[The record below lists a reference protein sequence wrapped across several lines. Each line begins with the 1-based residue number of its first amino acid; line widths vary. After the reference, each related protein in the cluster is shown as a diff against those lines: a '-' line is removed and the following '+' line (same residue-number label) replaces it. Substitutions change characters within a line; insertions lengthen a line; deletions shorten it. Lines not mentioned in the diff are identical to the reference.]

1 MFNFE
6 KYIADA
12 RFAPYQASRATLRQ
26 QQELYLWNIE
36 LSQEMNKVISHA
48 EIFLREAIDQQ
59 LRRWNSAQP
68 RVSGNK
74 KVAKYDPRYRDQG
87 GSEEWLKYPSRK
99 ISNLIFSKR
108 GKQIVSEY
116 DSAFKRAYKDLG
128 SRVLSHPR
136 YQAKVTHD
144 DVLAHVTLG
153 AWRKLLPDGRLKTSA
168 PLKPHQV
175 RTKNSQLDLWGQAL
189 CRAFPYENNPYVVSY
204 RVTQMHV
211 VRNRVA
217 HHESLLNMNVGQVH
231 RAMIRLVR
239 AINPDLGSWL
249 ANESQVMECWKR
261 CP

>member
-12 RFAPYQASRATLRQ
+12 RFAPYQASCTTLQQ
-26 QQELYLWNIE
+26 QQELYLWNID

-59 LRRWNSAQP
+59 LRRWNSAQQRFP
-68 RVSGNK
+68 ENEK
-74 KVAKYDPRYRDQG
+74 FAKHDPRRRAQG

-99 ISNLIFSKR
+99 ISNLIFSRR
-108 GKQIVSEY
+108 GSLMVSEY
-116 DSAFKRAYKDLG
+116 DSAFKRARKDLR

-153 AWRKLLPDGRLKTSA
+153 AWKKLLPDGRLKTSA

-175 RTKNSQLDLWGQAL
+175 RTKNSQLDLWSQAL
-189 CRAFPYENNPYVVSY
+189 CRAFPM
-204 RVTQMHV
+204 RV
-211 VRNRVA
+211 
-217 HHESLLNMNVGQVH
+217 
-231 RAMIRLVR
+231 IR
-239 AINPDLGSWL
+239 
-249 ANESQVMECWKR
+249 M
-261 CP
+261 

>member
-12 RFAPYQASRATLRQ
+12 RFAPYQASRVTLQKQR
-26 QQELYLWNIE
+26 ELYLWNID
-36 LSQEMNKVISHA
+36 LSQEMSKVISHA
-48 EIFLREAIDQQ
+48 EVFLREAIDQQ
-59 LRRWNSAQP
+59 LRQWNLAQP
-68 RVSGNK
+68 KVPGK
-74 KVAKYDPRYRDQG
+74 KNYPKHDPRRRDQG

-99 ISNLIFSKR
+99 ISNLIFSQR

-116 DSAFKRAYKDLG
+116 DSALKRAHKDLG
-128 SRVLSHPR
+128 ARVLSHPR

-144 DVLAHVTLG
+144 DVLAHITLG
-153 AWRKLLPDGRLKTSA
+153 AWKKLLPDGRLNTSKR
-168 PLKPHQV
+168 LKPYQV
-175 RTKNSQLDLWGQAL
+175 RTKNSQLDLWNQAI
-189 CRAFPYENNPYVVSY
+189 CQAFPYEDNPYVISY
-204 RVTQMHV
+204 RVTQMHI

-217 HHESLLNMNVGQVH
+217 HHESLLNMDVGQVH